1 MTSASKLKQQFQCRN
16 CGAVSPRWQGQC
28 ASCQEWNQLEAIQ
41 VSTAKRSEY
50 APENVTKPT
59 LISELSFQEEQYL
72 STDIFELDRVLGQGF
87 VRGSVVLLGG
97 EPGIGKSTLSLQL
110 AQSLSKKGCSVMII
124 SGEESTNQLLLRA
137 NRLGESGPDLM
148 VYSEV
153 DLIKILQAIK
163 QHKPE
168 LIILDS
174 IQVVYHPDVPS
185 VAGSVNQVRYCAS
198 ELIRCL
204 KNLGITGLFIG
215 HINKEGALAGPKVL
229 EHLVD
234 VILYMEG
241 ESNQNYRLLRSF
253 KNRYAST
260 HELGIF
266 EMKKQGLEGVSNPSS
281 LFLDENTLAHSGTM
295 VCPIAEGS
303 RIILVEVQ
311 ALVVETG
318 YGMAKRTFLGVDPNR
333 VNLLIA
339 TMEKLLNI
347 KLANKD
353 IILNIVGGLKIGEP
367 ALDLAIV
374 LAIISSLHEKAMG
387 VRMAAVGEVGL
398 TGEIRPIP
406 HSENRLVECEKM
418 GFKKCILPHKNVLPN
433 WDGQIERV
441 PVESLQDAIRVF
453 LRG

>member
-1 MTSASKLKQQFQCRN
+1 
-16 CGAVSPRWQGQC
+16 
-28 ASCQEWNQLEAIQ
+28 
-41 VSTAKRSEY
+41 
-50 APENVTKPT
+50 
-59 LISELSFQEEQYL
+59 
-72 STDIFELDRVLGQGF
+72 
-87 VRGSVVLLGG
+87 
-97 EPGIGKSTLSLQL
+97 
-110 AQSLSKKGCSVMII
+110 
-124 SGEESTNQLLLRA
+124 
-137 NRLGESGPDLM
+137 
-148 VYSEV
+148 
-153 DLIKILQAIK
+153 
-163 QHKPE
+163 
-168 LIILDS
+168 
-174 IQVVYHPDVPS
+174 
-185 VAGSVNQVRYCAS
+185 
-198 ELIRCL
+198 L

-418 GFKKCILPHKNVLPN
+418 GFKKCILPRKNVLPN
-433 WDGQIERV
+433 WEGDIERV